1 MAWTTP
7 PTFADNTVLSATQL
21 NALSACI
28 EYLWEMAQQT
38 NVARQIPMI
47 SVGDG
52 DETETS
58 LTIIH
63 KFKTLEYRIAMTQG
77 TFDDFAIQYDSTTV
91 FTDTNDRTN
100 PYVYSGTVDLTSF
113 GLTVGQ
119 VYRIRISAG
128 GEPGSAVN
136 TARVDL
142 IQEIPS

>member
-1 MAWTTP
+1 MAWVTP
-7 PTFADNTVLSATQL
+7 PTFADNTILSAAQL
-21 NALSACI
+21 NILSANL
-28 EYLWEMAQQT
+28 EYLWERAQQT
-38 NVARQIPMI
+38 NVARQIPQI

-58 LTIIH
+58 LVIVH

-91 FTDTNDRTN
+91 FTDGDDRSN
-100 PYVYSGTVDLTSF
+100 PYVYTGTVDLTSF

-119 VYRIRISAG
+119 VYRIRVSAG

-136 TARVDL
+136 TARIDL
-142 IQEIPS
+142 MQEIA

>member
-1 MAWTTP
+1 MAWVTP
-7 PTFADNTVLSATQL
+7 PTFADNTILSAAQL
-21 NALSACI
+21 NILSANL
-28 EYLWEMAQQT
+28 EYLWERAQQT
-38 NVARQIPMI
+38 NVARQIPQI

-58 LTIIH
+58 LVIVH

-91 FTDTNDRTN
+91 FTDTNDRSN
-100 PYVYSGTVDLTSF
+100 PYVYTGTVDLTSF

-119 VYRIRISAG
+119 VYRIRVSAG

-136 TARVDL
+136 TARIDL
-142 IQEIPS
+142 MQEIA